1 MCFCA
6 ASTCACRVVA
16 TVVVVTRAL
25 LDQLSVGTSPASRLL
40 VPVPREGALL
50 RVLPVASSSCPYVQY
65 EPIRPVGPA
74 EVVRGGQVAQR
85 RSACVSARVQQK
97 EYFGAVLRGV
107 QSRTANARQAGVPGV
122 SASVSPLA

>member
-40 VPVPREGALL
+40 VPVPVPREGALL

-74 EVVRGGQVAQR
+74 EVQPVRSPSAVPLVFQQEFSRRSVLEQSSVERSPAQR
-85 RSACVSARVQQK
+85 TRDKQEC
-97 EYFGAVLRGV
+97 L
-107 QSRTANARQAGVPGV
+107 
-122 SASVSPLA
+122 VSPLACLR